1 MNFIYRPAQMKDL
14 EELGHLFIETFIH
27 RDPMT
32 AHLQLTEN
40 EAMDYCRVIF
50 PESIKDA
57 LTCRLIQT
65 QTKLPVLP
73 VLSGKISQMTHRWCP
88 G

>member
-40 EAMDYCRVIF
+40 EAMDYL
-50 PESIKDA
+50 S
-57 LTCRLIQT
+57 LIH
-65 QTKLPVLP
+65 
-73 VLSGKISQMTHRWCP
+73 I
-88 G
+88 